1 MTGGMPVL
9 SGLGA
14 AFILL
19 FFCRCLLGRRGK
31 PAAMEQGAGIGMAQ
45 TTGSRQMQ
53 ADVAE
58 PGRNNGGI
66 SGRDRQR
73 QYRCSLCKDRGG
85 RHS

>member
-19 FFCRCLLGRRGK
+19 FFCRCLLGWRGK

-45 TTGSRQMQ
+45 TTGSRQMLF
-53 ADVAE
+53 
-58 PGRNNGGI
+58 R
-66 SGRDRQR
+66 SGRTGPEQWR
-73 QYRCSLCKDRGG
+73 Y
-85 RHS
+85 